1 MPQHKG
7 LPFYGAWIPDL
18 LFLTLTLELSR
29 THCTTQVKT
38 ILRIKSS
45 CNSNPGAFIKCQS
58 HLSSSPLFKRVFSTT
73 IGERCKSVTRI
84 LANFQPWI
92 ERENEKEKN
101 ERDCQRREISR
112 WEMKRW
118 GVERTSTYICKSIE
132 DGILHCLSSERA
144 T

>member
-73 IGERCKSVTRI
+73 IGERDVSLWWV
-84 LANFQPWI
+84 QPWR
-92 ERENEKEKN
+92 ERGRMRKRENE
-101 ERDCQRREISR
+101 RDWQRKEISR